1 MRLDKGVERRMYD
14 RYKAW
19 KIRAH
24 KRYAT
29 SDLTAG
35 RMTPQSAY
43 DQFRHKP
50 YQRTLGGE

>member
-50 YQRTLGGE
+50 YQGILGGE